1 MGEIEERRA
10 KVARLRERGIDPY
23 PHRFDRSHGIAEAL
37 RLPEGQPVRLAGRL
51 VGVRRMGKANF
62 AHVEDQDARIQLYL
76 TADGTREF
84 DAFKQLI
91 DRGDFIGVE
100 GELFV
105 TRTGEL
111 TVKVGEFTL
120 LAKAIQPLP
129 EKFHGLR
136 DVETMRRQRYRHL
149 ISDPEARELFAKRTR
164 IVAGIRSF
172 LDARGFLDVQTP
184 TLQPIY
190 GGAAA
195 RPFVTEH
202 NELKRTLF
210 LRIATELYLKRLIVG
225 GFDKVYEIGTVF
237 RNEGVDS
244 THNPEY
250 TLLELY
256 QAFGDYTDMMALT
269 EELFQ
274 TLAQEANGS
283 LKLPPRQ
290 FEGKEVAIDL
300 AGPWRR
306 LTFYDAVK
314 EYAGVDISSVSS
326 LEDAMSAAKQ
336 AGLDARALKGMDWEQ
351 VLGEIFDQRVEEH
364 LVQPTFVM
372 DYPAGLCPLTKRHR
386 TDPRLAERFEPYIA
400 GMEVGNAFSELSDPE
415 YQAEQF
421 AQQRRHA
428 QEGDEEAH
436 PVDEDFL
443 LALEHGMP
451 PTGGLGIGVDRL
463 VMLLT
468 GASSIRD
475 IILFPLQ
482 RQLPSERDA
491 RGDGE

>member
-1 MGEIEERRA
+1 
-10 KVARLRERGIDPY
+10 VVRLRERGIDPY
-23 PHRFDRSHGIAEAL
+23 PHRFERSHTIAEAL
-37 RLPEGQPVRLAGRL
+37 QLPVGQPARLAGRL
-51 VGVRRMGKANF
+51 VGLRRMGKANF
-62 AHVEDQDARIQLYL
+62 AHIEDQDARIQLYL

-84 DAFKQLI
+84 DDFKQLI
-91 DRGDFIGVE
+91 DRGDFVGVE
-100 GELFV
+100 GDLFV
-105 TRTGEL
+105 TKTEEL
-111 TVKVGEFTL
+111 TVKVSEFTL
-120 LAKAIQPLP
+120 LSKAIQPLP
-129 EKFHGLR
+129 DKYHGLR

-164 IVAGIRSF
+164 IVGGIRSF

-184 TLQPIY
+184 ILQPIY

-202 NELKRTLF
+202 NELKRRLF

-225 GFDKVYEIGTVF
+225 GFDKVYEVGPIF
-237 RNEGVDS
+237 RNEGIDS
-244 THNPEY
+244 THNPEF

-256 QAFGDYTDMMALT
+256 QAYADYTDMMTLT
-269 EELFQ
+269 EELLQ
-274 TLAQEANGS
+274 TLAQETNGS

-290 FEGKEVAIDL
+290 VQGKEVEIDL

-306 LTFYDAVK
+306 LTFYNAVK
-314 EYAGVDISSVSS
+314 EYAGVDISGVSN
-326 LEDAMSAAKQ
+326 LEEAMSAAKQ
-336 AGLDARALKGMDWEQ
+336 ARLDTAALEGMNWEQ
-351 VLGEIFDQRVEEH
+351 VLGEIFDRRVEEQ

-386 TDPRLAERFEPYIA
+386 TDPRLAERFEPYLA
-400 GMEVGNAFSELSDPE
+400 GMEIGNAYSELSDPA

-421 AQQRRHA
+421 ALQRQRA

-436 PVDEDFL
+436 PVDEDYV

-468 GASSIRD
+468 GTGSIRD

-482 RQLPSERDA
+482 RQLPSERGA
-491 RGDGE
+491 QEKGE